1 MEDMSKDFILPDCRH
16 LIWDADMTI
25 QEVADRCGQDY
36 SFILRV
42 LNGQHTR
49 TLKQCHKIEAA
60 SNGAVT
66 AAQLL
71 GFAPVPV
78 PKCVA

>member
-1 MEDMSKDFILPDCRH
+1 
-16 LIWDADMTI
+16 MTI

-42 LNGQHTR
+42 LSGQHTR
-49 TLKQCHKIEAA
+49 TLRQCHRIETA
-60 SNGAVT
+60 SRGVVT

-78 PKCVA
+78 PKSVA